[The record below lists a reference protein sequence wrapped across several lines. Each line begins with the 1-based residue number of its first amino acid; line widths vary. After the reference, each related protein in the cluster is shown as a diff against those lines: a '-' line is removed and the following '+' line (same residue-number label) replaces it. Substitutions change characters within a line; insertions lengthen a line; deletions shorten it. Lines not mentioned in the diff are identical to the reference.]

1 MKNISHS
8 PKKEENK
15 KKKRERESKWAKA
28 MWLSLAVEGDLGRL
42 AAHCLHGIE
51 DLRTFFFIE
60 RGILKSHTQYGC

>member
-51 DLRTFFFIE
+51 DLRTFF
-60 RGILKSHTQYGC
+60 Y